1 MVDVGYDINGK
12 KGIIRNVVP
21 IVNTV
26 TNHLIFGN
34 IDNDEQYAIK
44 KEYIDYVI
52 PSDIDKEDDKIISVE
67 D

>member
-12 KGIIRNVVP
+12 KGVIRNVVP
-21 IVNTV
+21 MANTV
-26 TNHLIFGN
+26 TKHLVFGS

-52 PSDIDKEDDKIISVE
+52 PSTSVVKEG
-67 D
+67 